1 MRIAFLIPM
10 SLESPSGIR
19 YAAMARALS
28 QRGHQVTV
36 LALHHNLQPS
46 TRRLMKQNGL
56 QVQYAGQMLVR
67 KVGNHKF
74 YYSTPALARVA
85 IASTW
90 QLMRRVVRLNCDLVH
105 LGKPQPVNGLAGLIG
120 WRLLRNRA
128 LYLDCDDYEVE
139 SNRLASP
146 WLRGMV
152 RLFEDGLPRFTTG
165 LTTNTR
171 FTEERYVKLGIPPDR
186 IAYVPNGI
194 DRDRFAMPSRARVDH
209 LRQQWEIQDRQV
221 VGYVGSLSL
230 TSHAV
235 DLLLEGFRQLMNQ
248 HDNLVLL
255 VVGGGEDFDTVRK
268 LATAKGLG
276 RSVRFVG
283 RIPPTDTPA
292 YYAMADVTVDPVND
306 DLVARA
312 RSPLK
317 IVESLAVGT
326 PVVTGDVGDRRQMLA
341 DERAGVLVTPGDPKA
356 LAEGLAQV
364 LDNPDRAEEL
374 SRGALAQR
382 EHFYWDRLVD
392 PVIQLYE
399 SAGNRLS
406 P

>member
-1 MRIAFLIPM
+1 MKIAFLIPM

-36 LALHHNLQPS
+36 VALHHNLQPA
-46 TRRLMKQNGL
+46 TRRFEEQNGL
-56 QVQYAGQMLVR
+56 QVEYVGQMLVR
-67 KVGNHKF
+67 KVGNRKF

-85 IASTW
+85 IASAW
-90 QLMRRVVRLNCDLVH
+90 RLMQRVAQLNCDLVH
-105 LGKPQPVNGLAGLIG
+105 LGKPQPVNGFAGLIG

-139 SNRLASP
+139 SNRLVSP
-146 WLRGMV
+146 WLRRMV
-152 RLFEDGLPRFTTG
+152 VLFEDGLPRFTRG

-171 FTEERYVKLGIPPDR
+171 FTEARYVKLGVPPDR

-194 DRDRFAMPSRARVDH
+194 DRDQFAMPSQARIDR

-235 DLLLEGFRQLMNQ
+235 DLLLEGFRQLTSQ
-248 HDNLVLL
+248 RGNLVLL

-268 LATAKGLG
+268 LASTKGLD

-283 RIPPTDTPA
+283 RIPPTETPA
-292 YYAMADVTVDPVND
+292 YYAMADVTVDPVKD

-341 DERAGVLVTPGDPKA
+341 DEQAGVLVTPGDPEA
-356 LAEGLAQV
+356 LAAGLAQV
-364 LDNPDRAEEL
+364 LDNPDLAQRL
-374 SRGALAQR
+374 SHGALAQR

-392 PVIQLYE
+392 QVIQLYE
-399 SAGNRLS
+399 GAGNKL
-406 P
+406 